1 VPQAVHKKHLPSSL
15 NTIKKEL
22 LNQSH
27 TTRASFNPEKGIK
40 MKRFTPVQLIYFLLI
55 AGCVI
60 QPPVPEKTQLEI
72 REFQTRS
79 YETKDVKMVMKSL
92 LNVLQDDSYMVKNA
106 NVDLGL
112 LTATKEVDIENQG
125 QAVMLSLLG
134 GHEARWNK
142 NSIIECSANVSEYG
156 KQTRVR
162 VNFQLKTMNNK
173 GEVVGVKQIDDS
185 KYYQEFFS
193 KVNKGIFIQKE
204 KL

>member
-1 VPQAVHKKHLPSSL
+1 
-15 NTIKKEL
+15 
-22 LNQSH
+22 
-27 TTRASFNPEKGIK
+27 
-40 MKRFTPVQLIYFLLI
+40 MKRFTSVPLILFLLL
-55 AGCVI
+55 AGCAI
-60 QPPVPEKTQLEI
+60 QPPVPQKTQLEI

-92 LNVLQDDSYMVKNA
+92 LNVLQDDEYIVKNA

-112 LTATKEVDIENQG
+112 LTATKEVDVENKG
-125 QAVMLSLLG
+125 EAFMLSLLAG
-134 GHEARWNK
+134 KEARWNK

-156 KQTRVR
+156 TQTRVR

-193 KVNKGIFIQKE
+193 KVDKGIFIQKE